1 MTMTHSASANKRLPR
16 RRGAAA
22 VEFALT
28 APLAFMLLCASM
40 EFGRA
45 NMILNSTANAAY
57 QGARRA
63 IVPGA
68 TSSQAVSAANA
79 TLTAST
85 VKSATV
91 TVNPSTITSTTQ
103 TVSVTVSVPLN
114 SNLWIAPFFTKNISV
129 SRTCTLTRERAK

>member
-1 MTMTHSASANKRLPR
+1 MFRFPSARKTSSR
-16 RRGAAA
+16 RTGATA
-22 VEFALT
+22 VEFALA
-28 APLAFMLLCASM
+28 APLAFMLLCGSI

-45 NMILNSTANAAY
+45 NMVLNATANAAY

-68 TSSQAVSAANA
+68 TSAQAISAANA
-79 TLTAST
+79 TLTASS

-91 TVNPSTITSTTQ
+91 TVSPSTISTTTQ

-114 SNLWIAPFFTKNISV
+114 ANSWMSAFFTKNISI
-129 SRTCTLTRERAK
+129 SRSCTLTRERAK

>member
-1 MTMTHSASANKRLPR
+1 MNQPSPKRSPR
-16 RRGAAA
+16 RRGATA
-22 VEFALT
+22 VEFALA
-28 APLAFMLLCASM
+28 APLAFMLLCASI

-68 TSSQAVSAANA
+68 TSSQAISAANA
-79 TLTAST
+79 TLNASAI
-85 VKSATV
+85 KSATV

-103 TVSVTVSVPLN
+103 TVTVTVNVPVSSNTWMASFFLKNVTVSR
-114 SNLWIAPFFTKNISV
+114 A
-129 SRTCTLTRERAK
+129 CTLTRERSK